1 MQTYLL
7 IASLGYLVSL
17 TAAVAVTYLV
27 ASLKHE
33 VKRLVQDNARLHE
46 RNAELQT
53 NGEFPKR
60 WPHAAARRI
69 EDLMA
74 DADAIWDD
82 LTLLQL
88 HHKQAARLEGERLE
102 DFNTRLGRLKA
113 RLSDAR
119 KASPLEYAEYK

>member
-1 MQTYLL
+1 MSYLA
-7 IASLGYLVSL
+7 IALTSLLTGIAIGAYLG
-17 TAAVAVTYLV
+17 YLV
-27 ASLKHE
+27 ASLK
-33 VKRLVQDNARLHE
+33 KDNEQLKA
-46 RNAELQT
+46 RNAELET
-53 NGEFPKR
+53 NGEYPKR
-60 WPHAAARRI
+60 RTHADGRRI

-102 DFNTRLGRLKA
+102 DFNTRLSRLKA

-119 KASPLEYAEYK
+119 KASPMEYEHQDYK